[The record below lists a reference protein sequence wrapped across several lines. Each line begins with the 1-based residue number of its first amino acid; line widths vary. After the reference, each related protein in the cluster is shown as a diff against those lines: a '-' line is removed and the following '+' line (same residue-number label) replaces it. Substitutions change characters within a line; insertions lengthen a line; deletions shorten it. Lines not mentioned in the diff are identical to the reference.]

1 MSGENMKNTSKIISI
16 ILISIMLTSVFAG
29 AAPVIV
35 DRELNTNFTEQ
46 SGEKTNLKLIH
57 RSIDYDAKPLSPSYI
72 VPSYESQDNQPSDSD
87 LDFYFATDTTKDI
100 LDSAEKNKHDP
111 ALIYSF
117 VHNYFEYVPYFGSLK
132 GAHLTYMD
140 RKGNDADLASLTIS
154 LLRASDIP
162 ARYVYGTIE
171 LDTEQAKNYF
181 GMENESAI
189 EDMLLKNGIS
199 ARTVSDGIQF
209 DHIWVEA
216 YVDGN
221 WIQFDPSFKQYN
233 YTSGI
238 DLMNLAQDS
247 DNYNSILQDNIET
260 SGDNVTGIDISGIN
274 NSFSIMSD
282 NFSSLINTKYAN
294 KSNSEIFGTK
304 QIIPHTDYYTIP
316 EELPYKTIG
325 VHGEYADLPDDFN
338 HKLGINFTGIDIV
351 LNTTEVAGK
360 RISVFYEPSNEDDRT
375 YFNSTDNLSELNA
388 LKINMSALLRVDG
401 TLKAVG
407 EPETL
412 GSEQK
417 LEISFIAPGG
427 QTDSYT
433 RTLQTGAYFVIG
445 LALQPVS
452 TAHMSERVERY
463 EVTSELLDMDYF
475 NVTKDELYGEFLNLQ
490 ALTFWGKYGL
500 YNNIAAKATDVV
512 YTRHPSVILVGT
524 EFDITEADDN
534 RSVKMNGVYTD
545 IVRDI
550 INPAA
555 KDGDSAKSY
564 AFLFTRGM
572 TASSMEQSML
582 SLSYNVTAYST
593 SEIIREAGD
602 QGIPILTLNDSNWAD
617 KNSSLSI
624 SDDQKT
630 IVENAVKSGYTVI
643 VPSEEVEVGNFTG
656 SVFIVFDPA
665 TGASSY
671 YGPDGKGWGW
681 LDTLKTGLEA
691 GVSAAGSVV
700 KGTAKVIADTGG
712 KIAGVATGVI
722 STVGEAVNGTGSTIA
737 RVAKTAVTGAVN
749 AAGYVVTTVVPTA
762 AAGVTAATTA
772 GLVVVTAFTADRV
785 TELGKTVI
793 DIYDA
798 KADYEKSMTEY
809 KETQEKIQDKKEQ
822 IRKEDLEAKRE
833 ELKEKKEEIEEKK
846 EKVEKEEEIELDK
859 EKEEDSEETESEETD
874 EEEFPGDDEK
884 PKEEELP
891 EKLDLDEIPDPED
904 EPLEP
909 SSPGGDHP
917 DDTFS
922 VASSKLRNSD
932 ITSLQ
937 IRNAYKKGYT
947 TPVRLNEYKL
957 GQLDMEKYRD
967 YTNSED
973 LATIKNLSDSQ
984 SSIYT
989 TIVKNYDTIEEE
1001 LELASDVLMLQKGF
1015 YASAKSMVE
1024 NRGIPVQLIRVQDFT
1039 TADTE
1044 QLVHD
1049 TPVLFLPSGS
1059 LYGLDSSTLI
1069 RDKFAEYVAE
1079 GGTLFVM
1086 AQQHGYEYNILPHNG
1101 TRSVGGAGWQEDQS
1115 CLYNAASINEYHP
1128 VISGQPSP
1136 TLTVNIDGYFTS
1148 YPENSTI
1155 ILKRNK
1161 NSMPAMLA
1169 YDYYNGTVIAT
1180 SVYDDWAYFDGASTL
1195 QGELLVRDVLAW
1207 AEDPDNVDSV
1217 QDTDSID
1224 IPVNITNKGDFAAT
1238 KVLFNFTDPLGNTQV
1253 NNSIDLTDLEPGSSA
1268 EVNFTCDPRTDE
1280 TTGIWNLD
1288 YILVNE
1294 SDTIY
1299 TEYDARKVAIGKYVI
1314 SDQGYSTSPDITYS
1328 IRSTNDHFAYG
1339 SDAVF
1344 TISFWNHGDTDKNVT
1359 LKYCFPHHGWIE
1371 YDPAYGINE
1380 SDRSWYNLEEEIEVP
1395 AQGSASFNHKLE
1407 NVRTYD
1413 RLWSNLYDSDGR
1425 FIGSSTLGFYSFNP
1439 KLEIEFD
1446 SSDTFRLNSNNT
1458 LNFTINEEAGNI
1470 YNASVDVKIYDSKS
1484 NLIDRENTISNIT
1497 DDQPYNG
1504 SINFSPE
1511 KTGSYNFVVEVT
1523 KGDRRLGTNSQYILA
1538 KEKVLNID
1546 VSEPVYRFN
1555 ATNTFNISVENMEKT
1570 NFSGLEIE
1578 TIYVTPDGN
1587 TAYSDTMTLDLEAE
1601 SSRQLGIQ
1609 IPFNETFFGRH
1620 TVSFTLLEDENIL
1633 DDTEYSFDYSPKL
1646 WAHLSSSVLVKDTE
1660 EIIKVS
1666 VTNGNVPA
1674 ELMLN
1679 ISSPED
1685 IGYQNFSR
1693 IILDAGERK
1702 NIEYELP
1709 VRSNVA
1715 AGAITIDLHANE
1727 KSKQGYSLITKQLT
1741 YTGGKSKL
1749 TPSLPSYAVAGSNLT
1764 FNITNEGPS
1773 GTSTDYSIYFL
1784 GTSKKGEGIEIED
1797 NATINVEVPV
1807 PRVSSGEYN
1816 LVYDIRNMGTSRN
1829 IRQSI
1834 PVQVMG
1840 LDLNMSME
1848 EDELR
1853 ADRYI
1858 PVILNNS
1865 GIETTVDLR
1874 AQLRRGSS
1882 NSVFTKENV
1891 ILDSGEEKI
1900 VEIPLSPSLPS
1911 GAYALSLSY
1920 ENSSYDLSGERE
1932 YSTKINGLDLD
1943 FNVTEKEYV
1952 TGESLDLVIENV
1964 GKLDAVSDVKIWLD
1978 NEELGTQQASTP
1990 PGKQSV
1996 LTYNIPEN
2004 LPTGSYSLFV
2014 RCREEN
2020 SGRILTFSKTIPVS
2034 GLEYKLELEPQT
2046 VTPTK
2051 NLTANISNTGAIP
2064 LSGDYELRIMDNGN
2078 QIKNSTGTISSVGIG
2093 ETKKLSL
2100 EVPTL
2105 TSGTYT
2111 FTFEFT
2117 DQLGREESRTVHA
2130 YIPDPSF
2137 ELTLNPNEYSQNDS
2151 IGVSLNITNIG
2162 NGSFTMTLFDA
2173 QNNTISS
2180 ATEEKDAS
2188 NGSVDLAFEIPEGIM
2203 SGNYI
2208 LFVDV
2213 KDKVTGLSNST
2224 SASFAVEGMTIT
2236 PQIRTDRTKYL
2247 EDDNITYDVRLNYT
2261 SVPEGNASIKAYL
2274 QEGVSSSDE
2283 FTLQSKYPV
2292 TAVERLG
2299 DTLFVGTNGGLYKET
2314 GFAEIQAVDNSN
2326 LATMKISG
2334 LYVDGNLLWILS
2346 DNTVYR
2352 YDPVSDMLVEV
2363 LVVEKQD
2370 EEQHNGEGGGNLFA
2384 VDSSNQVIY
2393 MPNGWDGVIA
2403 YSYDGSKDVTYYN
2416 SGNSPISGQVTN
2428 ILVLPGEVLFV
2439 DYNRCYSL
2447 SDGGLE
2453 VYDSSDGLLSVD
2465 VYSVVADDTNLY
2477 FITNTSISRR
2487 DVSGGTISTEYEF
2500 QAGESFTQID
2510 TATVFDGEIYFTSGT
2525 DLYRYD
2531 SATETFDNFTLF
2543 DEYGWVSDLE
2553 IENSTPWFCSYG
2565 SLYASDKTEIESAVE
2580 VPIPETFS
2588 LNGMI
2593 TGDSSSIVS
2602 VDGKSVSIYDI
2613 SSQAW
2618 TEMEVP
2624 VESGIDDVTL
2634 TADHI
2639 WIADGANLIGI
2650 DRNTKEISI
2659 FNESNSDYKESGVSL
2674 IEGHNEDMWILGSGG
2689 VSVYSVSDGLRT
2701 SDISIPDISDPQDIT
2716 SFEDIVA
2723 VIDSSGTIYEYNY
2736 MSDNVLTYGTG
2747 LTNVREFEYNQ
2758 NIYWI
2763 VYQTY
2768 ELELYSYNPE
2778 NPENSGPEESMENTH
2793 ELATAGETLYS
2804 LSLSDISS
2812 DRDWLY
2818 IFDGENWN
2826 EYSGDLIPDD
2836 KWISGMESSNS
2847 NILVY
2852 GEGWITSLSGQG
2864 KQLVMNE
2871 TVNLA
2876 DLDDEGTYLSWQG
2889 KYLSDNQGQL
2899 TFELEAVTDYNQ
2911 ITDTDRV
2918 SVDVYEKDV
2927 SVALSTAKEYYRTD
2941 ETINANVL
2949 VSNNAPA
2956 LFEKDLVLLID
2967 GNEVEVDRSDL
2978 SIASAENSRLE
2989 VEISDLITGN
2999 HTISARVG
3007 DTVVTRDI
3015 IVQDPVIQVSMNA
3028 PDIVN
3033 HEPFTVELFANN
3045 SGNVEARTD
3054 VKIKNLVLDE
3064 DEFGFVLPPGTSRSV
3079 EFNATIDTNTTIIAN
3094 FTGDNS
3100 GDLTKDVEF
3109 GERVDIDCQCQPIY
3123 RAGTAEIPVNITNT
3137 GEYNSDF
3144 NITFSVN
3151 TTTQTNRSY
3160 LLGINQSIE
3169 DVLVFDLAEGDYT
3182 LNASGEI
3189 PVVFEEVSFSAS
3201 ELVDFETGEL
3211 DIVSGNLTFLVN
3223 VSNGQP
3229 QLPFNGTL
3237 SVVTDF
3243 YEDTEKINL
3252 SAMENISTS
3261 YEIPLPESAGNYTLN
3276 VSLIEN
3282 EKVINFTNST
3292 FNIELPQ
3299 FNVVPASSNKQRV
3312 QPAETVTYNFTV
3324 SNTGSVGGMTD
3335 MYLDTPGIYEESMAY
3350 WIPSGEKHNFS
3361 FSFKAPD
3368 DLPEG
3373 NYRMYYGLEENELN
3387 ESSFYLEGAN
3397 VTVTSWLDRRSYLPG
3412 ENATLTMQ
3420 VSNNGNH
3427 TLDLYS
3433 RVKYVDFEDIHDFTV
3448 DGGNNSTF
3456 SVDIPISETDKK
3468 VFISVYLNAP
3478 EGGED
3483 SGRSLY
3489 INSDYIHDKRDIN
3502 GLRITTEKQA
3512 YEAGET
3518 VAMNV
3523 NVTRADHL
3531 TIVGPGLDYDDD
3543 ITGNTTIEFEV
3554 PNIMS
3559 GMYSYDITYGNTSG
3573 EYLLDIHGFN
3583 LIVKA
3588 AEIEMEKEDE

>member
-1 MSGENMKNTSKIISI
+1 QVKEVKFK
-16 ILISIMLTSVFAG
+16 L
-29 AAPVIV
+29 
-35 DRELNTNFTEQ
+35 
-46 SGEKTNLKLIH
+46 LIH
-57 RSIDYDAKPLSPSYI
+57 NIDRSVSVSVIIQMGISTEP
-72 VPSYESQDNQPSDSD
+72 
-87 LDFYFATDTTKDI
+87 
-100 LDSAEKNKHDP
+100 
-111 ALIYSF
+111 
-117 VHNYFEYVPYFGSLK
+117 EYVPYFGSLK

-171 LDTEQAKNYF
+171 LDSEQAKNYF

-199 ARTVSDGIQF
+199 AQSVSNGIQF

-233 YTSGI
+233 YTSGM
-238 DLMNLAQDS
+238 DLISLAQDS
-247 DNYNSILQDNIET
+247 DNYSSILQDNINT
-260 SGDNVTGIDISGIN
+260 SGDNVTGINISGIN
-274 NSFSIMSD
+274 SSFSIMSD

-304 QIIPHTDYYTIP
+304 QIIPHTDYDTIP

-325 VHGEYADLPDDFN
+325 VHGEYADLPDIFN

-351 LNTTEVAGK
+351 LDTTEVAGK

-375 YFNSTDNLSELNA
+375 NFNSTDNLSELNA
-388 LKINMSALLRVDG
+388 LEINMSALLRVDG
-401 TLKAVG
+401 ALKAVG
-407 EPETL
+407 DPETL
-412 GSEQK
+412 GSEQE

-475 NVTKDELYGEFLNLQ
+475 NVTKDELYGELLNLQ

-500 YNNIAAKATDVV
+500 YNNIAAKATNVV

-534 RSVKMNGVYTD
+534 RSIKMNGVYTD

-624 SDDQKT
+624 SKDQKI
-630 IVENAVKSGYTVI
+630 IVENAVESGYTVI
-643 VPSEEVEVGNFTG
+643 VPGEEVEVGNFTG

-712 KIAGVATGVI
+712 KVAGVATGVI

-785 TELGKTVI
+785 TELSKTVI
-793 DIYDA
+793 DVYDA

-809 KETQEKIQDKKEQ
+809 KETQEKLKDKKEQ
-822 IRKEDLEAKRE
+822 IRKEDLEVKKE
-833 ELKEKKEEIEEKK
+833 ELKEKKEELEEKK
-846 EKVEKEEEIELDK
+846 EKVEEEEEIDLDK
-859 EKEEDSEETESEETD
+859 EKEEQEDKEDDDLD
-874 EEEFPGDDEK
+874 EEEKDKEEDDDFPGDEEKPDEK
-884 PKEEELP
+884 ELEDELELDDLP
-891 EKLDLDEIPDPED
+891 EPED
-904 EPLEP
+904 DPLEP

-932 ITSLQ
+932 MTSLQ

-957 GQLDMEKYRD
+957 GQLDMEKFRD
-967 YTNSED
+967 YTNNED
-973 LATIKNLSDSQ
+973 LATIYNLSDSQ

-989 TIVKNYDTIEEE
+989 NIVKNYDTINEE
-1001 LELASDVLMLQKGF
+1001 LELAPDVLMLQKGF

-1115 CLYNAASINEYHP
+1115 CLYNAASIGTYHP
-1128 VISGQPSP
+1128 AVSGQPNP
-1136 TLTVNIDGYFTS
+1136 TLTVNIDGYFTT

-1207 AEDPDNVDSV
+1207 AENPANVEAIL
-1217 QDTDSID
+1217 DTDSIE

-1238 KVLFNFTDPLGNTQV
+1238 KVNFTFTDPLGSSEVEDTINL
-1253 NNSIDLTDLEPGSSA
+1253 DPELEPGSSR
-1268 EVNFTCDPRTDE
+1268 EVNFSCDPRNGSTL
-1280 TTGIWNLD
+1280 GVWNLD

-1299 TEYDARKVAIGKYVI
+1299 TEYDARKVAIGKYVT
-1314 SDQGYSTSPDITYS
+1314 SDKGYSTTPDITYS
-1328 IRSTNDHFAYG
+1328 VRSTNDHFAYG
-1339 SDAVF
+1339 SNAVF
-1344 TISFWNHGDTDKNVT
+1344 TVTVWNHGNNDQNVT

-1371 YDPAYGINE
+1371 YDDAYGIKE

-1395 AQGSASFNHKLE
+1395 AQGSASFNHELE
-1407 NVRTYD
+1407 NVRTFD
-1413 RLWSNLYDSDGR
+1413 RLWSKLYDSNDKK
-1425 FIGSSTLGFYSFNP
+1425 IGSSSLGFYSFNP

-1446 SSDTFRLNSNNT
+1446 SRDTFRLNSNNT
-1458 LNFTINEEAGNI
+1458 LNFTINEETGNI
-1470 YNASVDVKIYDSKS
+1470 YNASVEVKIYDAKS
-1484 NLIDRENTISNIT
+1484 NLIKRENTISNIT

-1523 KGDRRLGTNSQYILA
+1523 KDDRRLGTNSQYILA

-1546 VSEPVYRFN
+1546 VSEEPVYRFN
-1555 ATNTFNISVENMEKT
+1555 ATNTFNITVENMEKT

-1601 SSRQLGIQ
+1601 SSRQVGIQ

-1620 TVSFTLLEDENIL
+1620 TVSFTLLEDTNIL

-1666 VTNGNVPA
+1666 VTNGNAPA

-1685 IGYQNFSR
+1685 IGYQNYSK
-1693 IILDAGERK
+1693 IVLDAGERK
-1702 NIEYELP
+1702 DIEYELP
-1709 VRSNVA
+1709 VKSNVA
-1715 AGAITIDLHANE
+1715 AGAITIDLQANE
-1727 KSKQGYSLITKQLT
+1727 KSKQDYSLITKQLT
-1741 YTGGKSKL
+1741 YTGGTSKL

-1773 GTSTDYSIYFL
+1773 DTSTDYSIYFL
-1784 GTSKKGEGIEIED
+1784 GTSENGEGIEIED

-1807 PRVSSGEYN
+1807 PMVSSGEYN
-1816 LVYDIRNMGTSRN
+1816 LAYDIQNMGTSRTT
-1829 IRQSI
+1829 RQSI
-1834 PVQVMG
+1834 PVQVRG

-1853 ADRYI
+1853 ADGYI

-1865 GIETTVDLR
+1865 GIDTTVDLR
-1874 AQLRRGSS
+1874 AQLRKGSS

-1891 ILDSGEEKI
+1891 TLDSGEEKI

-1920 ENSSYDLSGERE
+1920 ENSSYDMSGERE

-1943 FNVTEKEYV
+1943 FNVVENEHV
-1952 TGESLDLVIENV
+1952 TGESLGFVIENV

-1990 PGKQSV
+1990 SGEQSV

-2004 LPTGSYSLFV
+2004 LPTGSYNLFV
-2014 RCREEN
+2014 RCGEQN

-2034 GLEYKLELEPQT
+2034 GLEYKLELETQT
-2046 VTPTK
+2046 VTP
-2051 NLTANISNTGAIP
+2051 NEYLIASVLNTGAIP
-2064 LSGDYELRIMDNGN
+2064 LSGDYELRIMDNGI
-2078 QIKNSTGTISSVGIG
+2078 QIENSTGTISSAGIG
-2093 ETKKLSL
+2093 ETEELSL
-2100 EVPTL
+2100 EVPVGL
-2105 TSGTYT
+2105 ESGTYT

-2117 DQLGREESRTVHA
+2117 DQLGREDSRAVPA

-2137 ELTLNPNEYSQNDS
+2137 EITLNRTEYSQGDS
-2151 IGVSLNITNIG
+2151 IGVSLDNITTID
-2162 NGSFTMTLFDA
+2162 NGQFTMTFFDA
-2173 QNNTISS
+2173 KNNTISN

-2188 NGSVDLAFEIPEGIM
+2188 SGSVDLAFEIPEGIM

-2213 KDKVTGLSNST
+2213 KDKDTGLSNST
-2224 SASFAVEGMTIT
+2224 SASLPVEGITIT

-2247 EDDNITYDVRLNYT
+2247 ENDNVSYDVRLNYT
-2261 SVPEGNASIKAYL
+2261 GSVPEGNASIKAYL

-2283 FTLQSKYPV
+2283 FTLETNFSPYLLK
-2292 TAVERLG
+2292 G
-2299 DTLFVGTNGGLYKET
+2299 DSEFIV
-2314 GFAEIQAVDNSN
+2314 N
-2326 LATMKISG
+2326 LN
-2334 LYVDGNLLWILS
+2334 YNLL
-2346 DNTVYR
+2346 N
-2352 YDPVSDMLVEV
+2352 
-2363 LVVEKQD
+2363 
-2370 EEQHNGEGGGNLFA
+2370 
-2384 VDSSNQVIY
+2384 
-2393 MPNGWDGVIA
+2393 
-2403 YSYDGSKDVTYYN
+2403 
-2416 SGNSPISGQVTN
+2416 
-2428 ILVLPGEVLFV
+2428 
-2439 DYNRCYSL
+2439 
-2447 SDGGLE
+2447 
-2453 VYDSSDGLLSVD
+2453 
-2465 VYSVVADDTNLY
+2465 
-2477 FITNTSISRR
+2477 
-2487 DVSGGTISTEYEF
+2487 
-2500 QAGESFTQID
+2500 
-2510 TATVFDGEIYFTSGT
+2510 
-2525 DLYRYD
+2525 
-2531 SATETFDNFTLF
+2531 
-2543 DEYGWVSDLE
+2543 
-2553 IENSTPWFCSYG
+2553 
-2565 SLYASDKTEIESAVE
+2565 
-2580 VPIPETFS
+2580 
-2588 LNGMI
+2588 
-2593 TGDSSSIVS
+2593 
-2602 VDGKSVSIYDI
+2602 IYDI

-2624 VESGIDDVTL
+2624 VESWEADVTL
-2634 TADHI
+2634 TEDYI
-2639 WIADGANLIGI
+2639 WITSDANLLRI
-2650 DRNTKEISI
+2650 DKNTKDISI
-2659 FNESNSDYKESGVSL
+2659 FNESNSDYNESEVSL
-2674 IEGHNEDMWILGSGG
+2674 IEGHNEDLWILDSES
-2689 VSVYSVSDGLRT
+2689 VSVYTISDGLGT
-2701 SDISIPDISDPQDIT
+2701 SDINVPDISKPKDIT
-2716 SFEDIVA
+2716 SFEEIVA
-2723 VIDSSGTIYEYNY
+2723 VIDSSGTIHEYNY
-2736 MSDNVLTYGTG
+2736 TSDDVLTYETG
-2747 LTNVREFEYNQ
+2747 LTNVREFEYSQ
-2758 NIYWI
+2758 RIYWI

-2768 ELELYSYNPE
+2768 ELELELYSYNPE
-2778 NPENSGPEESMENTH
+2778 NPETSGPEESMGPTSG
-2793 ELATAGETLYS
+2793 LATAGEKLYA
-2804 LSLSDISS
+2804 LEVYTN
-2812 DRDWLY
+2812 WLY

-2826 EYSGDLIPDD
+2826 EYSGDMIPQNTQYELE
-2836 KWISGMESSNS
+2836 SGDGSV
-2847 NILVY
+2847 LVY
-2852 GEGWITSLSGQG
+2852 GGYFNQELHDEGGGDFIQGGWITSLSGQE
-2864 KQLVMNE
+2864 KQLVMDK

-2876 DLDDEGTYLSWQG
+2876 DFDNEGTYLNYQD
-2889 KYLSDNQGQL
+2889 KYLSDNQGRL

-2956 LFEKDLVLLID
+2956 LFERELVLLID
-2967 GNEVEVDRSDL
+2967 GNEFNRSDL

-2989 VEISDLITGN
+2989 VEIPDLNPGN
-2999 HTISARVG
+2999 HTVSVVVG

-3015 IVQDPVIQVSMNA
+3015 IVEDPVIQVSMNA
-3028 PDIVN
+3028 PEIVN
-3033 HEPFTVELFANN
+3033 HEAFTVELFAKNP
-3045 SGNVEARTD
+3045 GNVEARTD

-3094 FTGDNS
+3094 FTGDSSEN
-3100 GDLTKDVEF
+3100 LTKEIEL

-3123 RAGTAEIPVNITNT
+3123 RAGTVEIPVNITNI

-3151 TTTQTNRSY
+3151 ATTQTNRSY

-3182 LNASGEI
+3182 LNASGDI
-3189 PVVFEEVSFSAS
+3189 PVVFEEVSFSAN

-3243 YEDTEKINL
+3243 YEDTEMINL
-3252 SAMENISTS
+3252 SAEENISTG
-3261 YEIPLPESAGNYTLN
+3261 YEIPLPESSGNYTLN
-3276 VSLIEN
+3276 VTLLEN

-3335 MYLDTPGIYEESMAY
+3335 MYLDIPGIYEESMAY
-3350 WIPSGEKHNFS
+3350 WIDSGEKHNFS

-3373 NYRMYYGLEENELN
+3373 YYRMYYGLEENELN

-3420 VSNNGNH
+3420 ISNNGNH

-3433 RVKYVDFEDIHDFTV
+3433 RVKYFDFEDIHNFTV
-3448 DGGNNSTF
+3448 DGSNTSNF
-3456 SVDIPISETDKK
+3456 SVEIPISETDNK

-3502 GLRITTEKQA
+3502 GLRISTEKQA
-3512 YEAGET
+3512 YEAEET
-3518 VAMNV
+3518 VTMNV
-3523 NVTRADHL
+3523 NVTRADNL
-3531 TIVGPGLDYDDD
+3531 TIVGPGLDHEEY

-3573 EYLLDIHGFN
+3573 EYLLDIHGFK

-3588 AEIEMEKEDE
+3588 AEIEMEKEGE